1 MTRPVGGTCVI
12 TMANN
17 LSQSSS
23 RVPLSVARAM
33 IVDFDGFTTFLRIG
47 GSATSKLDLYLIG

>member
-33 IVDFDGFTTFLRIG
+33 IVDCDGFTMFLRIG
-47 GSATSKLDLYLIG
+47 GSATLKLDLYLIG